1 MGGHDALF
9 PWAFIHLPQEK
20 DRIWMKGNQP
30 GLDTHWRVIAKKEGN
45 AFQVKAAKYF
55 SKEIKLGIG
64 FYKGE
69 LILTKAVQCAV
80 ENEQG
85 YFHWI
90 KTEGKQ

>member
-1 MGGHDALF
+1 M
-9 PWAFIHLPQEK
+9 
-20 DRIWMKGNQP
+20 
-30 GLDTHWRVIAKKEGN
+30 IAKKEGN
-45 AFQVKAAKYF
+45 GFQVKAAKYF

-85 YFHWI
+85 YFH
-90 KTEGKQ
+90 